1 MEELEKRVGG
11 QEKEL
16 AGFIDKSDKRH
27 EANIDAI
34 NRVTNAVA
42 SVPSKQDFQRLED
55 LIGRRM
61 SETETQL
68 RVSLAEFKQ
77 MLFSA
82 SRTERGN

>member
-1 MEELEKRVGG
+1 MDELKKRISQ
-11 QEKEL
+11 QEGEL
-16 AGFIDKSDKRH
+16 TNFVEKSDTRH
-27 EANIDAI
+27 EANIEAI
-34 NRVTNAVA
+34 HRVTTAVA

-82 SRTERGN
+82 SRTDRG